1 MDKTKFLA
9 ASLLCTALLTGC
21 SKEPA
26 ATEQKVAGSTPAPGT
41 PAPVAQAPKAAAV
54 VPVAKADRSKPLAE
68 YQDLKSGRTVMF
80 AYLSVDTLPIDYRK
94 IAALVSSEYA
104 SSQDE
109 FRKHDLMAALKP
121 GIDAEIAKARAN
133 RYYRMEGEVEVEKY
147 DFVSKSF
154 QLGTFKDSDTQMYFN
169 DIQNYSVGFAN
180 AEQFQRLKVE
190 DEAQARRVEAV
201 RAETA
206 VGGNPLQKAYAKH
219 KLFLSIY
226 LFASEAKLGQ
236 PVLIAEIVR
245 VQLKDEKGNVLA
257 EM

>member
-1 MDKTKFLA
+1 MEKTKFLA

-26 ATEQKVAGSTPAPGT
+26 ATEQKVAGSTPAP
-41 PAPVAQAPKAAAV
+41 AAQAPKAAAV
-54 VPVAKADRSKPLAE
+54 VTVAKADRTKPLAE

-80 AYLSVDTLPIDYRK
+80 AYLSVDTLPIDYGK
-94 IAALVSSEYA
+94 IAGLVSSEYA

-226 LFASEAKLGQ
+226 LFASEARLGQ